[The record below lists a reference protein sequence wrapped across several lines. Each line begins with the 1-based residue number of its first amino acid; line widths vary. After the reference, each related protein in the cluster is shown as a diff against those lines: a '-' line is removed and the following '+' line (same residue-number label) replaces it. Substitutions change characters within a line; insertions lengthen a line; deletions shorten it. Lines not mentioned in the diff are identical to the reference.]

1 MVACRHIAILSYKFL
16 YLFVCLWPLNNSVHC
31 VSLWNEFQP
40 KFFCLCSRKHLL
52 VKYFYV
58 IWQTS
63 ALSEWLFLK
72 GYVKLRLFFCI
83 DSFFW
88 KGISKGLNMDLY
100 LWERSYW
107 VRTTTALS
115 EREDISIEHG
125 LLLVKRM
132 TLEAERIYEQ
142 KFRLKFGHLESEL
155 TRWRVWH
162 SFIHPF
168 IYSFTM
174 HSFVLN
180 SFIHTYKTQR
190 NFSFH
195 DVRMFMMIT

>member
-1 MVACRHIAILSYKFL
+1 MCVYGRWIIVSTVWVFQTNFSQKTFVFL
-16 YLFVCLWPLNNSVHC
+16 LIH
-31 VSLWNEFQP
+31 
-40 KFFCLCSRKHLL
+40 CSRKNLL

-115 EREDISIEHG
+115 EREDTSIEHG

-162 SFIHPF
+162 SFIH
-168 IYSFTM
+168 
-174 HSFVLN
+174 
-180 SFIHTYKTQR
+180 SFIHSPCTL
-190 NFSFH
+190 SFWTLSFILIKRRQIFH
-195 DVRMFMMIT
+195 SMTSGCLW

>member
-1 MVACRHIAILSYKFL
+1 MHVKMWKQKCWK
-16 YLFVCLWPLNNSVHC
+16 V
-31 VSLWNEFQP
+31 
-40 KFFCLCSRKHLL
+40 KHFKSQIDDILL
-52 VKYFYV
+52 VL
-58 IWQTS
+58 IS
-63 ALSEWLFLK
+63 K
-72 GYVKLRLFFCI
+72 GLNMDL
-83 DSFFW
+83 FFW
-88 KGISKGLNMDLY
+88 KRISKGLNMDLY

>member
-16 YLFVCLWPLNNSVHC
+16 YLFMCLWPLNNSVHC

-40 KFFCLCSRKHLL
+40 KNFRLCSRKHLL

-88 KGISKGLNMDLY
+88 KGISKGLNMDLFFWKRISKGLNMDLY

-162 SFIHPF
+162 SFIH
-168 IYSFTM
+168 
-174 HSFVLN
+174 
-180 SFIHTYKTQR
+180 SFIHHALFR
-190 NFSFH
+190 SELFH
-195 DVRMFMMIT
+195 SYLWT